1 MEDIDFIDHNF
12 ISLLTKDKIFQWK
25 HKTDIHKEDADQIDE
40 GEETLLKALPA
51 VVRAPSCKVP
61 FLFAL

>member
-25 HKTDIHKEDADQIDE
+25 HETDIKKEDPDEIDR
-40 GEETLLKALPA
+40 GEETLLK
-51 VVRAPSCKVP
+51 
-61 FLFAL
+61 

>member
-25 HKTDIHKEDADQIDE
+25 HETDIKKENVDEIDK
-40 GEETLLKALPA
+40 GEETLLK
-51 VVRAPSCKVP
+51 
-61 FLFAL
+61 